1 MDYWNPALPDMR
13 PVLTIVD
20 PQRASFLT
28 ALNYSKIGYEVVH
41 ANYQKVVNEERSQ
54 MEMASRSMAR
64 NPSYDYENSYHNYDE
79 ILTQIKYLAATCKYL
94 FYFILKFKCLPFF
107 PKNQTQTRQ
116 ST

>member
-41 ANYQKVVNEERSQ
+41 ANYQKVVEQERAQ

-64 NPSYDYENSYHNYDE
+64 NPNYDYENSYHNYDE
-79 ILTQIKYLAATCKYL
+79 IIAQIKYLANTCKY
-94 FYFILKFKCLPFF
+94 F
-107 PKNQTQTRQ
+107 
-116 ST
+116 